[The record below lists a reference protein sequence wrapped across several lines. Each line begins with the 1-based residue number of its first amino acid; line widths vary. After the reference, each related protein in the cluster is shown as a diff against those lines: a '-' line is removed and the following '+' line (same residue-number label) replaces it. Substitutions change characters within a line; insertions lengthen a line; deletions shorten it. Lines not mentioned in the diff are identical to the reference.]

1 MSKLTILDKLY
12 IFCYSFPMQTVSA
25 THAKQNFAAVLDL
38 SQREPVQIRR
48 HERNIAVLMSSEEY
62 ERMNRERW
70 AEFNRLSASAA
81 EEAKANG
88 LTEEIL
94 AEILAES

>member
-1 MSKLTILDKLY
+1 MTILDKMY
-12 IFCYSFPMQTVSA
+12 IFCYSVLMQTVSA
-25 THAKQNFAAVLDL
+25 TYAKQNFAAILDL

-48 HERNIAVLMSSEEY
+48 HERDIAVLMSAEEF

-70 AEFNRLSASAA
+70 TEFNRLSAIAS

-94 AEILAES
+94 AD